1 MVLNRLQLQ
10 CELWVIEAFLFAS
23 EPRFEVVQ
31 STHHNLQNFAKIAS
45 GERGGE
51 LMMSMQDISLRK
63 SLSSVGGCTACIA
76 FGRSSGRCS

>member
-1 MVLNRLQLQ
+1 MVLNCLQLQ

-31 STHHNLQNFAKIAS
+31 TTHHNLQNFAKIAS

-51 LMMSMQDISLRK
+51 LMMS
-63 SLSSVGGCTACIA
+63 T
-76 FGRSSGRCS
+76 